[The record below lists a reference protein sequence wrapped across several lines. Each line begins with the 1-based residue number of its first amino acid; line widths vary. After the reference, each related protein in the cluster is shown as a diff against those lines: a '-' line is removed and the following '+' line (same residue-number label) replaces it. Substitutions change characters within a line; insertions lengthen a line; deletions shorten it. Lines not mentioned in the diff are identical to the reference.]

1 MRRVRGQH
9 LEILMAFECIEGGD
23 ERAELAHERR
33 IKRCVFPR
41 CNARIIWFR
50 TSGGRNIA
58 VDADT
63 VEATDKDYDYVRHTC
78 HFEVCNGRS
87 KETTT

>member
-1 MRRVRGQH
+1 MS
-9 LEILMAFECIEGGD
+9 FDCIEGND

-41 CNARIIWFR
+41 CNAKIIWFR
-50 TSGGRNIA
+50 TSSGKNIA

-63 VEATDKDYDYVRHTC
+63 VEVTDQVYEYVRHVV
-78 HFEVCNGRS
+78 HFDVCEGRNRTGA
-87 KETTT
+87 KT